1 MFIILNCS
9 FFFSF
14 KTTILKFQKI
24 ISYVFHPV
32 LFPTVGTILFFIN
45 QPRSIPDDLKYNVFY
60 VVFLSTYVIPVFFL
74 FILKKKNSIDSYHLE
89 TIKERKYPMLFF
101 FILNLLLGLRLL
113 DFNITSIELLAISF
127 ISIAS
132 ALLFIFILFYLKIK
146 TSLHTL
152 AIGGL
157 LGFLISLSYHYQ
169 IRMLF
174 QIATLFLLF
183 GIVSFSRL
191 KLKAHNQ
198 IELFLGFIIGVISH
212 LITYYVYY
220 L

>member
-1 MFIILNCS
+1 MVIILYCA
-9 FFFSF
+9 FFFNF
-14 KTTILKFQKI
+14 KATILKFQKI

-45 QPRSIPDDLKYNVFY
+45 QPRSIPDELKYNVFY

-74 FILKKKNSIDSYHLE
+74 FILKKKNSIESYHLE
-89 TIKERKYPMLFF
+89 TIKERKYPILFF

-113 DFNITSIELLAISF
+113 NFNITSIELLAISF

-132 ALLFIFILFYLKIK
+132 ALLFIFMLFYLKIK

-157 LGFLISLSYHYQ
+157 LGFLISLSYHYH

-183 GIVSFSRL
+183 GIVSISRL

-198 IELFLGFIIGVISH
+198 LELFLGFIIGVASH